1 MNQKQIA
8 ICAFEDDLHALAI
21 QKKLSIYEDVTCYI
35 FETDRICNRA
45 VVNWFSEN
53 ICSLKSTLTAK
64 NEDCV
69 DVNELDV
76 VWWRRTM
83 SPQKI
88 PAYVEEPV
96 HIDLINND
104 CSTALL
110 GTLMNEFSGSW
121 ISHPAA
127 SRLAENKLL
136 QLRAAQKAGFRVP
149 KTLISQDP
157 VSIRQF
163 CAALDNQVIIKPV
176 KGTKMLPM
184 LTQKI
189 TEEHL
194 ASDQSLRL
202 CPAIYQEYIPG
213 NLHVRAHCFGAD
225 IYSVL
230 VESERLDWRQN
241 LEVPFSIFELEE
253 DVQVRL
259 RRILNILGLK
269 MGIVDLKL
277 THEGEPVWL
286 EINQQGQ
293 FLFAQ
298 GLTGLDLISLFAK
311 FLYQEA
317 KQASHK
323 RMKLLKHTV

>member
-21 QKKLSIYEDVTCYI
+21 QRKLSTYSNVTCYI
-35 FETDRICNRA
+35 FETDQICNRF
-45 VVNWFSEN
+45 VVNWLSEN
-53 ICSLKSTLTAK
+53 ISSLKSTLTTK
-64 NEDCV
+64 NGDCV

-83 SPQKI
+83 SPQQI
-88 PAYVEEPV
+88 PSFVKDPI

-121 ISHPAA
+121 INSPVA

-136 QLRAAQKAGFRVP
+136 QLRAAQKAGFQVP

-157 VSIRQF
+157 DKIRQF
-163 CAALDNQVIIKPV
+163 CAALNNQVIIKPV
-176 KGTKMLPM
+176 KGTKKIPM

-213 NLHVRAHCFGAD
+213 NLHIRAHCFGSG

-230 VESERLDWRQN
+230 VKSDRLDWRQN

-253 DVQVRL
+253 IVKVRL
-259 RRILNILGLK
+259 RRILDTLGLK

-277 THEGEPVWL
+277 THEGEPIWL

-298 GLTGLDLISLFAK
+298 GLTGLDLISFFAE

-323 RMKLLKHTV
+323 RLRLVEYAV